1 MPSSLASTAGTLC
14 SRVRANASPV
24 SVTGGP
30 DGDGAC
36 LLGVKVAHA
45 CMSRKSRAP
54 TGPTSQQKTQ
64 VALTLMQQTPGPD
77 PRLGNW
83 GEGSWL
89 TWGALPWNRHSP
101 GLVSVRPWPP
111 IPGTLKSPRSPPR
124 HARDHWSAT
133 LQCDCF
139 ARAQVNPKISLN
151 TVREPEYGR
160 EAL

>member
-14 SRVRANASPV
+14 SRARANASPV

-30 DGDGAC
+30 DEDTERAC
-36 LLGVKVAHA
+36 LARSLRVLACQEKVAH
-45 CMSRKSRAP
+45 P
-54 TGPTSQQKTQ
+54 TVQPASKNSSSFNLNATSSWD
-64 VALTLMQQTPGPD
+64 TPGPD

-101 GLVSVRPWPP
+101 GLVSVHPWPP

-151 TVREPEYGR
+151 TLRD
-160 EAL
+160 A